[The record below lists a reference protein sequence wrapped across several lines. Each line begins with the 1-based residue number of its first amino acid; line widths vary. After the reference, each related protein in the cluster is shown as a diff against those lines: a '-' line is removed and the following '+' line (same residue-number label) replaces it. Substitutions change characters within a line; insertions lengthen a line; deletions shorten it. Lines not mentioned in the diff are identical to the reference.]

1 MRRLM
6 RKKNKLDSVVEDQ
19 PVILKDT
26 NDKTLLTI
34 PENVIVDLRRMV
46 TRIDKV
52 DRLPPRL
59 AVTSA
64 LPGEGVTYISRA
76 LAATISNDLGRR
88 VCIVELN
95 WWSPSS
101 FMEPVNGGLAAVL
114 NEESTLDDEIIDTG
128 WKKLSVL
135 PSGVISKQ
143 DRPIVA
149 RSATLKETIY
159 QLGEKFD
166 HLILDVPAIRLTSD
180 SVPIAS
186 LGNACC
192 LVIQQGVTT
201 IEDVRQSLD
210 EIDHLSILGVV
221 LNQVHINAPEKL
233 IKLIPN

>member
-6 RKKNKLDSVVEDQ
+6 RKKNRPEPVTEDMSI
-19 PVILKDT
+19 ILKDSD
-26 NDKTLLTI
+26 DKTLLTI

-46 TRIDKV
+46 TRIDRV

-59 AVTSA
+59 AVISA

-76 LAATISNDLGRR
+76 LAATIANDLGRK

-101 FMEPVNGGLAAVL
+101 FMEPVGGGLATVL
-114 NEESTLDDEIIDTG
+114 TEESTMDEEIIETG

-135 PSGVISKQ
+135 PAGVISKQ

-149 RSATLKETIY
+149 RSTTLKETIY
-159 QLGEKFD
+159 QLSEKFD
-166 HLILDVPAIRLTSD
+166 HLIMDVPAIRLTSD
-180 SVPIAS
+180 AVPIAS

-221 LNQVHINAPEKL
+221 LNQVHINTPEKL
-233 IKLIPN
+233 ISLIPN

>member
-1 MRRLM
+1 M
-6 RKKNKLDSVVEDQ
+6 RKKNRPEPVTEDMSI
-19 PVILKDT
+19 ILKDT
-26 NDKTLLTI
+26 DDKTLLTI

-46 TRIDKV
+46 TRIDRV

-59 AVTSA
+59 TVISA

-76 LAATISNDLGRR
+76 LAATIANDLGRK

-101 FMEPVNGGLAAVL
+101 FMEPVGGGLAAVL
-114 NEESTLDDEIIDTG
+114 NEESTMDEEIIETG

-135 PSGVISKQ
+135 PAGVVSKQ

-149 RSATLKETIY
+149 RSTTLKETIY

-166 HLILDVPAIRLTSD
+166 HLVIDVPAIRLTSD
-180 SVPIAS
+180 AVPIAS

-221 LNQVHINAPEKL
+221 LNQVHINTPEKL
-233 IKLIPN
+233 ISLIPN